1 MQVFIANNEVMFI
14 NTQLRKSPFG
24 EIFLD
29 PNSDILIEIRKQ
41 EEEKVNFLEK
51 IFLPKRKNVKSL
63 SLGEAVKILKA
74 DPKFLDKFEE
84 MYRKADSSENDS
96 NNLFDINAKQAAEE
110 KEGILSN
117 GCSQDII
124 DRIVDELLSQTVV
137 WKFDG
142 KRVNG
147 TLDTKSLPETEVK
160 VLKEE
165 LLKISKD
172 VRPQFTGTFVAK
184 DMKESSSEIV
194 YLMLQKYMEAKAAG
208 DEQKA
213 ASFYGMFRQG
223 LDILD
228 MDSGLYDMI
237 GCNRNSMGYWL
248 PQMIQPVLDR
258 GFFKIPATTIIK
270 VPLTLLQLT
279 RLDYMSFNRAT
290 LDIVDAYCRKAF
302 ELSEDKDYFIKTRTY
317 SSKFDFRNAHV
328 CGAKEV
334 RELGEYLLF
343 IHWQALQMAAPTTIP
358 HPIYGV
364 STTNEWV
371 VREFIQDKENNPT
384 IYKGLP
390 LHTEYRIFVDFDI
403 DMVLGIHAY
412 WDAETMKKRFARNS
426 NIHDRHD
433 YVIYSIHEKELYRKY
448 VSNKSLVVKEIEEL
462 LPDVNLSGQW
472 SIDVMQNG
480 DEFWIIDM
488 AMASESAFYKE
499 TVAPKFRKKAEENW
513 IPGDTSLSD

>member
-51 IFLPKRKNVKSL
+51 IFLQKRKNTKTL
-63 SLGEAVKILKA
+63 SLDEAARILKA
-74 DPKFLDKFEE
+74 NPKFLDKFEE
-84 MYRKADSSENDS
+84 MYRKAGSSENDS

-117 GCSQDII
+117 GCNQDII

-248 PQMIQPVLDR
+248 PQMIRPVLDR
-258 GFFKIPATTIIK
+258 GFFKC
-270 VPLTLLQLT
+270 
-279 RLDYMSFNRAT
+279 RLH
-290 LDIVDAYCRKAF
+290 
-302 ELSEDKDYFIKTRTY
+302 YF
-317 SSKFDFRNAHV
+317 SSR
-328 CGAKEV
+328 G
-334 RELGEYLLF
+334 
-343 IHWQALQMAAPTTIP
+343 
-358 HPIYGV
+358 
-364 STTNEWV
+364 
-371 VREFIQDKENNPT
+371 
-384 IYKGLP
+384 
-390 LHTEYRIFVDFDI
+390 
-403 DMVLGIHAY
+403 
-412 WDAETMKKRFARNS
+412 
-426 NIHDRHD
+426 
-433 YVIYSIHEKELYRKY
+433 
-448 VSNKSLVVKEIEEL
+448 
-462 LPDVNLSGQW
+462 
-472 SIDVMQNG
+472 
-480 DEFWIIDM
+480 WIICHSTERHWISWM
-488 AMASESAFYKE
+488 H
-499 TVAPKFRKKAEENW
+499 TAEKHLN
-513 IPGDTSLSD
+513 

>member
-51 IFLPKRKNVKSL
+51 IFLQKRKNTKTL
-63 SLGEAVKILKA
+63 SLDEAARILKA
-74 DPKFLDKFEE
+74 NPKFLDKFEE
-84 MYRKADSSENDS
+84 MYRKAGSSENDS

-147 TLDTKSLPETEVK
+147 TLDTKSLPETDAK

-194 YLMLQKYMEAKAAG
+194 YLMLQKYMEANAAG

-248 PQMIQPVLDR
+248 PKMIQPVLDR
-258 GFFKIPATTIIK
+258 GFLKIPATTIIK

-302 ELSEDKDYFIKTRTY
+302 ELSEDKDYL
-317 SSKFDFRNAHV
+317 SKPEPILPNLIFVMRMYVVQKKFGNWENICYLSTGRRCRWLLPRQFRILSTVFLPQMNGWSAN
-328 CGAKEV
+328 
-334 RELGEYLLF
+334 LF
-343 IHWQALQMAAPTTIP
+343 RIRKIIP
-358 HPIYGV
+358 QFTKGC
-364 STTNEWV
+364 
-371 VREFIQDKENNPT
+371 RFIQN
-384 IYKGLP
+384 I
-390 LHTEYRIFVDFDI
+390 
-403 DMVLGIHAY
+403 AY
-412 WDAETMKKRFARNS
+412 
-426 NIHDRHD
+426 
-433 YVIYSIHEKELYRKY
+433 
-448 VSNKSLVVKEIEEL
+448 SLTL
-462 LPDVNLSGQW
+462 
-472 SIDVMQNG
+472 
-480 DEFWIIDM
+480 
-488 AMASESAFYKE
+488 
-499 TVAPKFRKKAEENW
+499 T
-513 IPGDTSLSD
+513 

>member
-147 TLDTKSLPETEVK
+147 TLDTKSLPETDAK

-194 YLMLQKYMEAKAAG
+194 YLMLQKYME
-208 DEQKA
+208 
-213 ASFYGMFRQG
+213 
-223 LDILD
+223 
-228 MDSGLYDMI
+228 
-237 GCNRNSMGYWL
+237 
-248 PQMIQPVLDR
+248 
-258 GFFKIPATTIIK
+258 
-270 VPLTLLQLT
+270 
-279 RLDYMSFNRAT
+279 
-290 LDIVDAYCRKAF
+290 
-302 ELSEDKDYFIKTRTY
+302 
-317 SSKFDFRNAHV
+317 
-328 CGAKEV
+328 
-334 RELGEYLLF
+334 
-343 IHWQALQMAAPTTIP
+343 
-358 HPIYGV
+358 
-364 STTNEWV
+364 
-371 VREFIQDKENNPT
+371 
-384 IYKGLP
+384 
-390 LHTEYRIFVDFDI
+390 
-403 DMVLGIHAY
+403 
-412 WDAETMKKRFARNS
+412 
-426 NIHDRHD
+426 
-433 YVIYSIHEKELYRKY
+433 
-448 VSNKSLVVKEIEEL
+448 
-462 LPDVNLSGQW
+462 VN
-472 SIDVMQNG
+472 
-480 DEFWIIDM
+480 
-488 AMASESAFYKE
+488 
-499 TVAPKFRKKAEENW
+499 
-513 IPGDTSLSD
+513 